1 MKTPKMKYRIAA
13 LLLALML
20 LVLGGCGAAPEQ
32 TMTPTAET
40 ESQEEAKVPG
50 SVTVTGEAAAG
61 LTEGQQTVI
70 VAFMERYYQS
80 MGRLEVLDC
89 GDLFSEEEQVAMHRD
104 VWTLLCEIRR
114 ASLSDLTLLDYAVTL
129 SWHGRWNRRRTVPCG
144 CAPKRTP

>member
-32 TMTPTAET
+32 TVKPTAET
-40 ESQEEAKVPG
+40 ETQEEAKIPG

-70 VAFMERYYQS
+70 VAFMERDKAAHRSGVQHRGGAAYFGEGKS
-80 MGRLEVLDC
+80 C
-89 GDLFSEEEQVAMHRD
+89 GPAGTAGAAGGAD
-104 VWTLLCEIRR
+104 VGPECL
-114 ASLSDLTLLDYAVTL
+114 
-129 SWHGRWNRRRTVPCG
+129 
-144 CAPKRTP
+144 

>member
-1 MKTPKMKYRIAA
+1 MKTPKIKYRIAA

-20 LVLGGCGAAPEQ
+20 LVLGGCGATPEQ

-40 ESQEEAKVPG
+40 ESQEEAKIPG

-89 GDLFSEEEQVAMHRD
+89 GDLFSE
-104 VWTLLCEIRR
+104 
-114 ASLSDLTLLDYAVTL
+114 
-129 SWHGRWNRRRTVPCG
+129 
-144 CAPKRTP
+144 